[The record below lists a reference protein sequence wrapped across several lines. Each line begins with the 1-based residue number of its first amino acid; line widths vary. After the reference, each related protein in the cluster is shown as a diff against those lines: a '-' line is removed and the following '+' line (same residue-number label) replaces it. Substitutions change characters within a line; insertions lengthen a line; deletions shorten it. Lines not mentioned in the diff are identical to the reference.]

1 MNICIITSAFPSK
14 QNPIINI
21 FIYRQAK
28 ALAERGHKVFV
39 IGGDTE
45 SREEGGMIIHA
56 RPNPFISLWLAFRV
70 SLKIPKES
78 FLLLKGM
85 GLKGTV
91 GRLALVHMT
100 CSLLEKE
107 NIDVVDA
114 NYADYGGPVA
124 YLVSMIHKIQ
134 YLVTCH
140 GSDIVEVADGVFDVL
155 PEGRRQVISNSLENS
170 KCVIVPSQSLAND
183 AKRYCSKSPIKI
195 IYNSV
200 DLNIFKP
207 ANKKIFNRKTVICV
221 GSLNKRKGHEYLLH
235 AIKYVTDEIADVNFL
250 IVGRGPEEQNIKK
263 VATELKLLETVKFID
278 FLSEDQLSSHYSS
291 SEFFVLATLY
301 DSFGIVFAEAMAC
314 GLPVVSTNI
323 MALQEVVD
331 GGGILVE
338 PRNSDQLAKAML
350 RLLKDEKL
358 RQELSKKAL
367 EQAKKFSIE
376 RRIDKIEEVYESII
390 ENDIKTK
397 RAMEV

>member
-1 MNICIITSAFPSK
+1 MNICIISSAFPSK
-14 QNPIINI
+14 RNPIINI

-28 ALAERGHKVFV
+28 ALVERGNKVFV

-45 SREEGGMIIHA
+45 PREESGMIVYA
-56 RPNPFISLWLAFRV
+56 RPNPFKSMILA
-70 SLKIPKES
+70 LKTVLTIPKES
-78 FLLLKGM
+78 LWLLKNK

-91 GRLALVHMT
+91 GRLALVQMT
-100 CSLLEKE
+100 CNLLEKE
-107 NIDVVDA
+107 NIDVIDG
-114 NYADYGGPVA
+114 NYATYGGVVA
-124 YLVSMIHKIQ
+124 YLVSKIHNKQ
-134 YLVTCH
+134 YITTCH
-140 GSDIVEVADGVFDVL
+140 GADMMEVTDAALRLLSEGEKRIVSLVL
-155 PEGRRQVISNSLENS
+155 KNS
-170 KCVIVPSQSLAND
+170 KYILAPSQDLANYT
-183 AKRYCSKSPIKI
+183 KIYCPDCPTKVV
-195 IYNSV
+195 YNSV
-200 DLNIFKP
+200 DLNFFKPSNNKIFKE
-207 ANKKIFNRKTVICV
+207 RTVICV
-221 GSLNKRKGHEYLLH
+221 GSLDERKGHRYLLK
-235 AIKYVTDEIADVNFL
+235 AIQQILEEITDVDFI
-250 IVGRGPEEQNIKK
+250 IIGRGSEKKKLKNLAKELNIQDN
-263 VATELKLLETVKFID
+263 VNFID
-278 FLSEDQLSSHYSS
+278 FLTDEQLRIYYSS

-323 MALQEVVD
+323 LSLQEVVD

-376 RRIDKIEEVYESII
+376 RRIDTIEELYESII
-390 ENDIKTK
+390 ENEIKTK